1 MDIIKQI
8 QISALRRPESEGNLV
23 LALEEPQRGYCRC
36 YKRNDLPILFGERR
50 NLMICNGTGLHLPVL
65 SLEEC

>member
-1 MDIIKQI
+1 VDIIKQI
-8 QISALRRPESEGNLV
+8 QISALQRPDIIEGDLIMALV
-23 LALEEPQRGYCRC
+23 PRPGHCRC
-36 YKRNDLPILFGERR
+36 YERNDLPILFGECR